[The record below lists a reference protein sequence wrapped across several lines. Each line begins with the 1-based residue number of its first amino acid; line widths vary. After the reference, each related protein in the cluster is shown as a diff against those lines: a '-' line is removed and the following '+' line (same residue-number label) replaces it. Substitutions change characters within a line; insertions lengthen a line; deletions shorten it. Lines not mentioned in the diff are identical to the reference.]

1 MDSCRDIT
9 LFKRVMTDNIYWF
22 IGWQFDKFR
31 IDKETVKSSTVVRG
45 ADYPSGAVIRHEFIR
60 VVGVVVLVRRVV
72 VRAGKKPSSSGIVHP
87 DTIIIHR
94 EMAKYS

>member
-31 IDKETVKSSTVVRG
+31 IDKETVKS
-45 ADYPSGAVIRHEFIR
+45 
-60 VVGVVVLVRRVV
+60 
-72 VRAGKKPSSSGIVHP
+72 
-87 DTIIIHR
+87 
-94 EMAKYS
+94 